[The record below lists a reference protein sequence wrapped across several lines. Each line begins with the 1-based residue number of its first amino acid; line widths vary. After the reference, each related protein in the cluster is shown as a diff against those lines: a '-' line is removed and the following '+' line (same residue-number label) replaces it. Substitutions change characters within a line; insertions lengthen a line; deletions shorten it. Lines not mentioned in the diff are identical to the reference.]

1 MGIIQIYKYKSK
13 DDHPSNLYIKVRM
26 GIAFYYFFFKTIFF
40 HFEKLK
46 KKFFVLKQN
55 KKKTDKTEKKSLSV
69 SKRKTEKNRFSFKH
83 EKINKKTLSMLSFV
97 QNLFSL

>member
-13 DDHPSNLYIKVRM
+13 DDHHSNLYIKVRM

-55 KKKTDKTEKKSLSV
+55 KKKTDKP
-69 SKRKTEKNRFSFKH
+69 RKNRFPFQN
-83 EKINKKTLSMLSFV
+83 EKLKKIVFRLNTKK
-97 QNLFSL
+97 